1 MFYWCT
7 KFLNKDDDDV
17 VISMRVIPSLSAI
30 FAAAFLLLGALGFV
44 PSASALASQDEIT
57 YETVGDVIVVH
68 TPDAT
73 VGIWT
78 VLPSAVIRSAGN
90 ETEPGYGFI
99 FSSIFAYNESTDG
112 GLALEDVM
120 YHAPLEHTTWAVA
133 DIVES
138 SDPEAGESLT
148 VTMTA
153 TTNINKRLT
162 MDDGNPDPGSPG
174 VLVIENWAN
183 IVAKF
188 VVTTGNYSSNY
199 DVADAPDYLVNGST
213 EIKFDI
219 EIDLLGTDIEVAADS
234 AALDIGVMM
243 MDGYE
248 FGPTANDMPYVLQG
262 YQDDGVSVSDPEVN
276 ETEPDGVTLLMHTFQ
291 HRSEFKQIFEFVEG
305 SEALGYFSWARMAQ
319 LSWSGTED
327 ALENISTF
335 YRTDGAAL
343 RVYLTTPMNETTTRI
358 VHDPSVGVFDLGGG
372 GIIELPDESI
382 IGRSAMSLA
391 IGLVIGLAAAA
402 GAGTYVVFTRDVDE
416 DPVDLVVLEKNRYY
430 RKR

>member
-1 MFYWCT
+1 
-7 KFLNKDDDDV
+7 
-17 VISMRVIPSLSAI
+17 
-30 FAAAFLLLGALGFV
+30 
-44 PSASALASQDEIT
+44 
-57 YETVGDVIVVH
+57 
-68 TPDAT
+68 
-73 VGIWT
+73 

-99 FSSIFAYNESTDG
+99 FSSIMAYNDSAS
-112 GLALEDVM
+112 GLVLEDVL
-120 YHAPLEHTTWAVA
+120 YHAPLEHTTWSVA
-133 DIVES
+133 NIENS
-138 SDPEAGESLT
+138 SDPVTGEILSLT

-162 MDDGNPDPGSPG
+162 MDDGNPSPGSPG

-183 IVAKF
+183 IVVKF
-188 VVTTGNYSSNY
+188 IVTTGNYSSTY
-199 DVADAPDYLVNGST
+199 DVADSPSYLVNGST
-213 EIKFDI
+213 EIKFDV
-219 EIDLLGTDIEVAADS
+219 EINLLGTDIEVAADS
-234 AALDIGVMM
+234 AALDIGVML

-262 YQDDGVSVSDPEVN
+262 YQEDEVSVSDPAVN

-291 HRSEFKQIFEFVEG
+291 HRSEFKQIFEFIEG
-305 SEALGYFSWARMAQ
+305 TDALGYFSWARMAQ

-327 ALENISTF
+327 ALVNISTY

-343 RVYLTTPMNETTTRI
+343 RVYLTTPLNETMTRI
-358 VHDPSVGVFDLGGG
+358 VHDPSIGVFELGGG
-372 GIIELPDESI
+372 GVIKLPDESI

-391 IGLVIGLAAAA
+391 VGLVIGLAAAA
-402 GAGTYVVFTRDVDE
+402 GAGGYVVFTRDADE